1 MQTKLI
7 IEQHFHGC
15 FGIDFNK
22 ASVDDVLYLSKEIL
36 KYGIGG
42 IFPTLVTDSVEN
54 IKKATA
60 VIKEASQKQTS
71 DMAKILGI
79 HLEGIFINPEKK
91 GIHNPKHF
99 LAPTIENYKLVED
112 DFIKIVTLAP
122 EMINSHRPVVGEGR
136 GVNVLPEKNL
146 ISYLRS
152 KNIKVQAGHCVGGD
166 LTGCTGVTHLF
177 NAMSGVAHRGETTA
191 LSALVDDNIYTE
203 IIGDGIHVS
212 DKALELVFKSKPLD
226 KIILIS
232 DSLPCTNYP
241 LHLREEKQLLASD
254 RDVGAG
260 CYEFTFADEKVY
272 YDGIKATSKEGTIA
286 GSTTMIPKIIKR
298 LMNTIFRTSTLST
311 TDREKMLSQ
320 LVLNPYSYHNIDL
333 DGSIEWDEDFNIA
346 KVNF

>member
-54 IKKATA
+54 IRKATA
-60 VIKEASQKQTS
+60 IIREAAKKQTP

-91 GIHNPKHF
+91 GIPTPDHF

-122 EMINSHRPVVGEGR
+122 ELIPDAKTQRVEDAKSVSGNG
-136 GVNVLPEKNL
+136 NL

-166 LTGCTGVTHLF
+166 LDGCTGVTHLF
-177 NAMSGVAHRGETTA
+177 NAMSGVVHRGETTA
-191 LSALVDDNIYTE
+191 LSALVNDDIYTE

-212 DKALELVFKSKPLD
+212 DKALKLVFKSKPLD
-226 KIILIS
+226 KILLIS
-232 DSLPCTNYP
+232 DSLPITGSN
-241 LHLREEKQLLASD
+241 LKEMI
-254 RDVGAG
+254 
-260 CYEFTFADEKVY
+260 FADEKVY

-298 LMNTIFRTSTLST
+298 LAKAGIIAENEIN
-311 TDREKMLSQ
+311 Q
-320 LVLNPYSYHNIDL
+320 IINNPYNYHNVNI
-333 DGSIEWDEDFNIA
+333 DGSISWDEDFNIIRVS
-346 KVNF
+346 K

>member
-22 ASVDDVLYLSKEIL
+22 ATVEDVLYLSKEIL

-54 IKKATA
+54 IKRATS
-60 VIKEASQKQTS
+60 VIKEASSRQTAG
-71 DMAKILGI
+71 MAKILGI

-91 GIHNPKHF
+91 GIHNPAHF
-99 LAPTIENYKLVED
+99 LLPTIENYKLVED

-122 EMINSHRPVVGEGR
+122 ELVPGANSKKGEES
-136 GVNVLPEKNL
+136 NSL

-166 LTGCTGVTHLF
+166 LTGCTGATHLY

-191 LSALVDDNIYTE
+191 LSALVDDEIYTE
-203 IIGDGIHVS
+203 VIGDGIHVS
-212 DKALELVFKSKPLD
+212 DKALELVFKAKPID
-226 KIILIS
+226 KVLLIS
-232 DSLPCTNYP
+232 DSLPITC
-241 LHLREEKQLLASD
+241 SD
-254 RDVGAG
+254 LKEMV
-260 CYEFTFADEKVY
+260 FADEKVY
-272 YDGIKATSKEGTIA
+272 YDGVKATSKEGTIA

-298 LMNTIFRTSTLST
+298 LKNVGLV
-311 TDREKMLSQ
+311 DEKQISQ
-320 LVLNPYSYHNIDL
+320 LIQNTYDYHNIDL
-333 DGSIEWDEDFNIA
+333 KGYIEWDKNCDIIT
-346 KVNF
+346 VHSR